1 MDTLLMIS
9 FLNGFRPIESN
20 RRIKEKKHLLRIKH
34 GIATLRW
41 RAGYEIWIDEK
52 GGCLG
57 SLLTSGEKG
66 VEL

>member
-1 MDTLLMIS
+1 M
-9 FLNGFRPIESN
+9 PIESN
-20 RRIKEKKHLLRIKH
+20 RRIKEKKNLLRIKH

-41 RAGYEIWIDEK
+41 KAGYEIWIDEK

-66 VEL
+66 VER